1 MDMKEKKTGKGNN
14 FPTNCRE
21 VQQMKDME
29 INEKIRY
36 FRKQRGLS
44 QELLAERTGI
54 NVNTIRKYEIG
65 IRKPKVEQLKKIADG
80 LEISVIEFLDIE
92 IENEADLIAMLKK
105 ISPFLNGT
113 DCFMYWWGKSF
124 YDWCWKCIGITVA
137 DLCLLFT
144 DTDSE
149 KSR

>member
-1 MDMKEKKTGKGNN
+1 MRKYLCMDMKEKKTGKGNN

-65 IRKPKVEQLKKIADG
+65 IRKPIADG

-105 ISPFLNGT
+105 ISPFFKWDG
-113 DCFMYWWGKSF
+113 
-124 YDWCWKCIGITVA
+124 
-137 DLCLLFT
+137 LLHVLEG
-144 DTDSE
+144 E
-149 KSR
+149 KFL

>member
-44 QELLAERTGI
+44 QELLAKRTGI

-65 IRKPKVEQLKKIADG
+65 MHFKDAVSKGKNRERAREQQKDRGQSL
-80 LEISVIEFLDIE
+80 
-92 IENEADLIAMLKK
+92 
-105 ISPFLNGT
+105 
-113 DCFMYWWGKSF
+113 
-124 YDWCWKCIGITVA
+124 
-137 DLCLLFT
+137 
-144 DTDSE
+144 
-149 KSR
+149 

>member
-65 IRKPKVEQLKKIADG
+65 METLHELMTVLDTCTEAQRRRFLLYALDG
-80 LEISVIEFLDIE
+80 LSLAEIGVLCGCSKVAVYQSVEAVRKKFINFF
-92 IENEADLIAMLKK
+92 ENR
-105 ISPFLNGT
+105 LN
-113 DCFMYWWGKSF
+113 
-124 YDWCWKCIGITVA
+124 
-137 DLCLLFT
+137 
-144 DTDSE
+144 E
-149 KSR
+149 

>member
-44 QELLAERTGI
+44 QELLAERT
-54 NVNTIRKYEIG
+54 E
-65 IRKPKVEQLKKIADG
+65 L
-80 LEISVIEFLDIE
+80 
-92 IENEADLIAMLKK
+92 M
-105 ISPFLNGT
+105 
-113 DCFMYWWGKSF
+113 
-124 YDWCWKCIGITVA
+124 
-137 DLCLLFT
+137 
-144 DTDSE
+144 
-149 KSR
+149 

>member
-65 IRKPKVEQLKKIADG
+65 MTFLFLRAS
-80 LEISVIEFLDIE
+80 EIIMTLP
-92 IENEADLIAMLKK
+92 MM
-105 ISPFLNGT
+105 G
-113 DCFMYWWGKSF
+113 G
-124 YDWCWKCIGITVA
+124 
-137 DLCLLFT
+137 
-144 DTDSE
+144 
-149 KSR
+149 